1 MKAIVNGKL
10 ILPQEILTGQ
20 TLLFDTR
27 IRRIASLKKEA
38 LPAGTEYIDA
48 KGQYVSPGFINLHIH
63 GIGGS
68 DTMDGMEEALKQMCR
83 ILPATGV
90 TGFLPTSMTET
101 EEKIRAALANI
112 AACTEKHFPGAEILG
127 ANMEGPFISTTYKGS
142 QEASNI
148 QKANWALVAPYAGC
162 IKIITLAPE
171 SLPDPAAFIRRC
183 RENGILVSL
192 GHSNA
197 TYDEA
202 AAAYAAGAS
211 HITHLFNA
219 MRPFHHR
226 EPGLAGAAL
235 TLPFICELIC
245 DGIHIHPA
253 AIALAVKAKGPDGVV
268 LVTDSLRACL
278 IGDGESELG
287 GHKVCVKGLRATLQD
302 GTLAASVLPM
312 HLGVKNLKE
321 FTHLSLPEAVR
332 TASLNPAEELG
343 LHDRGSLA
351 EGKRADLVL
360 FNEAFAISRTYVKG
374 ACVYQH

>member
-27 IRRIASLKKEA
+27 IRRIAPLKKEQ
-38 LPAGTEYIDA
+38 LPAGTECIDA
-48 KGQYVSPGFINLHIH
+48 KGQYISPGFINLHIH

-68 DTMDGMEEALKQMCR
+68 DTMDGTEEALKQMCR
-83 ILPATGV
+83 MLPATGV
-90 TGFLPTSMTET
+90 TGFLPTTMTET
-101 EEKIRAALANI
+101 EEKIRTALANI
-112 AACTEKHFPGAEILG
+112 AACIEKHFAGAEILG
-127 ANMEGPFISTTYKGS
+127 VNMEGPFISTAYKGS

-148 QKANWALVAPYAGC
+148 QKAHWELVAPYAGC

-171 SLPDPAAFIRRC
+171 NLAEPAAFIRRC

-197 TYDEA
+197 TYEEA
-202 AAAYAAGAS
+202 AAAYANGAS

-253 AIALAVKAKGPDGVV
+253 AIALAVKAKSPDHIV

-278 IGDGESELG
+278 MGDGESELG
-287 GHKVCVKGLRATLQD
+287 GHKVYVKGLRATLQD
-302 GTLAASVLPM
+302 GTLAASVLSM

-321 FTHLSLPEAVR
+321 FAHLSLPEAVR
-332 TASLNPAEELG
+332 AASLNPATELG
-343 LHDRGSLA
+343 LRDRGSLA
-351 EGKRADLVL
+351 EGKRADLV
-360 FNEAFAISRTYVKG
+360 FFDETFTISRTYVKG

>member
-27 IRRIASLKKEA
+27 IFRITPVKKEEF
-38 LPAGTEYIDA
+38 PAGTECIDA
-48 KGQYVSPGFINLHIH
+48 KGQYVSPGFINLHVH

-68 DTMDGMEEALKQMCR
+68 DTMDGTEEALKQMSQ

-90 TGFLPTSMTET
+90 TGFLPTTMTER
-101 EEKIRAALANI
+101 EDKIRAALSNI
-112 AACTEKHFPGAEILG
+112 AACAEKGFPGAEILG
-127 ANMEGPFISTTYKGS
+127 ANMEGPFISDIYKGS
-142 QEASNI
+142 QEVSHI
-148 QKANWALVAPYAGC
+148 QCARWELIEPYKKW
-162 IKIITLAPE
+162 IKLITLAPE
-171 SLPDPAAFIRRC
+171 KLENPAAFIRRC
-183 RENGILVSL
+183 RDSGILVSL

-197 TYDEA
+197 TYKEA

-219 MRPFHHR
+219 MRPLHHR
-226 EPGLAGAAL
+226 EPGLVGAAL
-235 TLPFICELIC
+235 TLPFTCELIC

-253 AIALAVKAKGPDGVV
+253 AIALAVKAKGPDGII

-278 IGDGESELG
+278 MGDGESELG

-312 HLGVKNLKE
+312 HLGVKNLKA
-321 FTHLSLPEAVR
+321 FAHLSLPEAVR
-332 TASLNPAEELG
+332 AASLNPAKELG
-343 LHDRGSLA
+343 LHDRGCLA
-351 EGKRADLVL
+351 EGKRADLVI
-360 FNEAFAISRTYVKG
+360 FDETFTISRTYVKG
-374 ACVYQH
+374 ACVYQQ